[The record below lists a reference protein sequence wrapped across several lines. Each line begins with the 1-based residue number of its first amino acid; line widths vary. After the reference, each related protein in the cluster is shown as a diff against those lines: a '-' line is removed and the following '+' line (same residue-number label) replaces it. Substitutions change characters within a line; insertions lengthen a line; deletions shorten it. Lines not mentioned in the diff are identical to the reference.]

1 MIYEEVQDLMT
12 EAGVDVKDGMGRFVG
27 KLDLFVKIFRKYDD
41 DNNMDLLRDA
51 MEAGNVDAA
60 FSAAHTLK
68 GVCGNLSMKRMFDIA
83 SEMTEFLRE
92 KDMDS
97 ARQMMPKLEEE
108 HQKIKT
114 LLRYTKPWISLE
126 SRGLFHL
133 MCLDIREAG
142 AIQSLL
148 IF

>member
-1 MIYEEVQDLMT
+1 MMYEEVQDLMT

-114 LLRYTKPWISLE
+114 LLKNDKINNEVFGGKKS
-126 SRGLFHL
+126 
-133 MCLDIREAG
+133 
-142 AIQSLL
+142 
-148 IF
+148 

>member
-12 EAGVDVKDGMGRFVG
+12 EAGVDVKEGMGRFVG

-97 ARQMMPKLEEE
+97 ARQMMPKLE
-108 HQKIKT
+108 
-114 LLRYTKPWISLE
+114 
-126 SRGLFHL
+126 
-133 MCLDIREAG
+133 
-142 AIQSLL
+142 
-148 IF
+148 

>member
-1 MIYEEVQDLMT
+1 MLYEDVQDLMT

-41 DNNMDLLRDA
+41 DNNMELLREA

-60 FSAAHTLK
+60 FNAAHTLK
-68 GVCGNLSMKRMFDIA
+68 GVCGNLSMKKMFDVA
-83 SEMTEFLRE
+83 SEITEFLRE

-97 ARQMMPKLEEE
+97 ARQMMPKREEE

-114 LLRYTKPWISLE
+114 LLKNDMINNEVFGGKKS
-126 SRGLFHL
+126 
-133 MCLDIREAG
+133 
-142 AIQSLL
+142 
-148 IF
+148 

>member
-1 MIYEEVQDLMT
+1 
-12 EAGVDVKDGMGRFVG
+12 MGRFVG

-114 LLRYTKPWISLE
+114 LLKNDKINNEVFGGKKS
-126 SRGLFHL
+126 
-133 MCLDIREAG
+133 
-142 AIQSLL
+142 
-148 IF
+148 

>member
-1 MIYEEVQDLMT
+1 MT

-60 FSAAHTLK
+60 FNAAHTLK
-68 GVCGNLSMKRMFDIA
+68 GVCGNLSMKKMFDVA

-114 LLRYTKPWISLE
+114 LLKNDMINNEVFGGKKS
-126 SRGLFHL
+126 
-133 MCLDIREAG
+133 
-142 AIQSLL
+142 
-148 IF
+148 

>member
-1 MIYEEVQDLMT
+1 MLYEDVQVLMT

-41 DNNMDLLRDA
+41 DNNMELLREA

-60 FSAAHTLK
+60 FNAAHTLK
-68 GVCGNLSMKRMFDIA
+68 GVCGNLSMKKMFDVA
-83 SEMTEFLRE
+83 SQMTEFLRE

-114 LLRYTKPWISLE
+114 LLKNDMINNEVFGGKKS
-126 SRGLFHL
+126 
-133 MCLDIREAG
+133 
-142 AIQSLL
+142 
-148 IF
+148 

>member
-1 MIYEEVQDLMT
+1 M
-12 EAGVDVKDGMGRFVG
+12 
-27 KLDLFVKIFRKYDD
+27 
-41 DNNMDLLRDA
+41 
-51 MEAGNVDAA
+51 DAA

-114 LLRYTKPWISLE
+114 LLKNDKINNEVFGGKKS
-126 SRGLFHL
+126 
-133 MCLDIREAG
+133 
-142 AIQSLL
+142 
-148 IF
+148 